1 MDVVHPGVG
10 TMEGKQLFMRTLFF
24 DPSFFDDQELVGVT
38 DGGKTMGN
46 GVDCPFAV
54 RALIESRICCSVS
67 TSMAAVASSMPLET
81 IPVIVDKTLGAARL
95 TMEKR
100 SGENKMQ

>member
-1 MDVVHPGVG
+1 
-10 TMEGKQLFMRTLFF
+10 
-24 DPSFFDDQELVGVT
+24 
-38 DGGKTMGN
+38 
-46 GVDCPFAV
+46 
-54 RALIESRICCSVS
+54 
-67 TSMAAVASSMPLET
+67 MPLET